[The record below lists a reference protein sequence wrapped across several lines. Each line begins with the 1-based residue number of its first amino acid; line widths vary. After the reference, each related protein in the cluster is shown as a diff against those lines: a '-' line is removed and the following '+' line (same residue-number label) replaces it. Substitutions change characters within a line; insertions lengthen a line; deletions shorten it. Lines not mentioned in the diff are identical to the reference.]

1 MKDESRIQKRVKDA
15 AENERDVLISFR
27 VAEEAAEDLRQRTK
41 QFSLRLTNLFGAL
54 PASATAAQVIGKQV
68 LRSGTSVG
76 ANYREACRARSDQE
90 FVAKLGDGLKELDET
105 VYWLELLA
113 ESGIWPAAK
122 LNGLIKETDELLAI
136 FTTISKA
143 VKKKLRYSH

>member
-1 MKDESRIQKRVKDA
+1 MKAEP
-15 AENERDVLISFR
+15 ENEKAEVASLR

-41 QFSLRLTNLFGAL
+41 QFSLRIIKLFSAL
-54 PASATAAQVIGKQV
+54 PTSATAAQVIGKQV

-76 ANYREACRARSDQE
+76 ANYREAFRARSDQE
-90 FVAKLGDGLKELDET
+90 FVAKLGDCLKELDET
-105 VYWLELLA
+105 TYWLELLT

-122 LNGLIKETDELLAI
+122 LSGLIKETNELLAI

-143 VKKKLRYSH
+143 VKKKIKDCR